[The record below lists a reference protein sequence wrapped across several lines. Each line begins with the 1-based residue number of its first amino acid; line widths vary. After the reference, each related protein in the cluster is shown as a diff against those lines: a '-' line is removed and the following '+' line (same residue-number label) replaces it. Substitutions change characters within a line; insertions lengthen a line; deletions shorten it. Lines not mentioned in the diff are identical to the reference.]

1 MNPRYDI
8 DWYQAFEAWQQSG
21 KSMAKFWREDLSGF
35 CRSPH
40 FPTYSRF
47 VKHLQNCRQRHQ
59 HFQSV
64 RQHSLTA
71 SICPV
76 VNEVRLIELTQ
87 EQVDRFSTDHL
98 TDRKP
103 SREPIQILY
112 PNGMQVQFHCDDPVG
127 FIYALTGSYAK

>member
-47 VKHLQNCRQRHQ
+47 VKH
-59 HFQSV
+59 
-64 RQHSLTA
+64 
-71 SICPV
+71 
-76 VNEVRLIELTQ
+76 
-87 EQVDRFSTDHL
+87 RFSVL
-98 TDRKP
+98 EFGFVVFAR
-103 SREPIQILY
+103 ILY
-112 PNGMQVQFHCDDPVG
+112 SDRRGDRLLFQQHLQRVDVKREYIREQRLVFGAGIHKQHRCPPE
-127 FIYALTGSYAK
+127 S